1 MTGMP
6 SHEAKLRLL
15 LFKGSVARSTC
26 GASFLAL
33 LRPLLKAD
41 VLTDERAAGGR
52 RIMVRD
58 PGTLNEF
65 LRSRFPNAPIEEN
78 GMSRI
83 IGVARFRDSK
93 AIVSNT
99 PEILVTRAW
108 RDTALDRDGSLL
120 DVVNA
125 TAQHGVFSFL
135 LEPGRN
141 YQLHGPCALVENP
154 ALFTCFE
161 RLGLDIG
168 LVIHGRGRASQQLI
182 NWLSNQAA
190 PDFALLH
197 LPDYDP
203 FGMDEFRRLRRHL
216 KTRVR
221 LYIPADL
228 ESLFAKFATRS
239 LLGKKH
245 SRAVLARL
253 RDCRLPEVQQIVAM
267 IDRYNAGL
275 EQEALLL

>member
-1 MTGMP
+1 MTGTL

-33 LRPLLKAD
+33 LQPLLKAD
-41 VLTDERAAGGR
+41 VLTEERAAGGR
-52 RIMVRD
+52 RIVVRD
-58 PGTLNEF
+58 VSTLNEF

-99 PEILVTRAW
+99 PEILVIRAW
-108 RDTALDRDGSLL
+108 RDTALDQDGDLV

-125 TAQHGVFSFL
+125 TAHHGVFSFL
-135 LEPGRN
+135 LGPGCN

-154 ALFTCFE
+154 AVFTCFE

-182 NWLSNQAA
+182 NWLSKQAA

-203 FGMDEFRRLRRHL
+203 FGMDEFKRLRWHL

-221 LYIPADL
+221 LYVPADL
-228 ESLFAKFATRS
+228 ETLFAKFATRS

-253 RDCRLPEVQQIVAM
+253 RSSRLPEIQQVVAM

-275 EQEALLL
+275 EQEALLV